1 MRNRWNTLRMGWS
14 AGVGLIVAA
23 ALMAA
28 APQEPAT
35 QPIPSAAA
43 RGVGKA
49 YRVPY
54 RLTDTN
60 HFLVRTRLNG
70 KGPFNFLVDTGAPL
84 LYVSTD
90 TAKKIGLAPA
100 EGEYFANVDRIDFE
114 GGPFL
119 TNFKGRVE
127 DPFQLIGMNALGLP
141 GASIDGILGFSVLSR
156 FKLEIDPSRDRMTWT
171 RLDFEPKDP
180 FVPRN
185 AVRKAPAEVQAMN
198 ALGPLAKGMAMIVG
212 KQPEEKR
219 FVRGMLGL
227 TVRSMGGA
235 VLVTSVL
242 PRSAAERGGIR
253 VGDQIGK
260 VDGQAVGNLEQV
272 REALAKVKAG
282 TSVPM
287 YIYRDG
293 DKFELKVQ
301 TAEGF

>member
-1 MRNRWNTLRMGWS
+1 MSNRLLEILRR
-14 AGVGLIVAA
+14 VGGIGFGGL
-23 ALMAA
+23 ALALVMAP
-28 APQEPAT
+28 APQEQATTKVPAE
-35 QPIPSAAA
+35 
-43 RGVGKA
+43 RGVGKT

-60 HFLVRTRLNG
+60 HFLVRTRING

-90 TAKKIGLAPA
+90 TAKKVGLAPA

-119 TNFKGRVE
+119 KDFKGRVE

-141 GASIDGILGFSVLSR
+141 GASIDGILGFSVLAR
-156 FKLEIDPSRDRMTWT
+156 FKIEIDPSKDRMSWT

-185 AVRKAPAEVQAMN
+185 AVRQAPAEVQAMN

-227 TVRSMGGA
+227 TVQCMGGA
-235 VLVTSVL
+235 VLVESIL
-242 PRSAAERGGIR
+242 PRSAAEKGGLQ
-253 VGDQIGK
+253 VGDQIAR
-260 VDGQAVGNLEQV
+260 VDGQVVGSLEQA

-282 TSVPM
+282 ATVPVFV
-287 YIYRDG
+287 YRG
-293 DKFELKVQ
+293 MDKLELKVK